1 MFKITASVLPA
12 MLAVAAMV
20 MTASLTVSTAQ
31 ANKAIH
37 DLMED
42 EIGPAF
48 KVIGNDMKLGKI
60 TAQTKLAGKTLL
72 NGFTA
77 LQLETPDK
85 APDGKGGE
93 RPITPEEVVI
103 FKKLNADMLAL
114 VQVLVPQLDADD
126 VAGAQLTVKK
136 IVDVRLE
143 AHDLFKAD

>member
-1 MFKITASVLPA
+1 MNFALKIATLFLP
-12 MLAVAAMV
+12 MLLAVSAV
-20 MTASLTVSTAQ
+20 
-31 ANKAIH
+31 ANTTIQ
-37 DLMED
+37 DLMEND
-42 EIGPAF
+42 IGPAF
-48 KVIGNDMKLGKI
+48 KVIGTDMKLGKI

-85 APDGKGGE
+85 AADGKGGE

-103 FKKLNADMLAL
+103 FKQLSADMLAL
-114 VQVLVPQLDADD
+114 VKVLVPQLEADD

-136 IVDVRLE
+136 IADVRRE